1 MYTSGVYWSI
11 SKSPLMAKLR
21 PGRVKIYYVKHFIFD
36 EVVWLS
42 RLVLQKKY
50 INPLLPNGSPFEDL
64 GPHHC
69 VTRPKF
75 WPIPRLF
82 IRDKFC
88 RYRYRDFFSE
98 TKFSDTGAGAGDAV
112 QVVMHCRLWCTEGY
126 DALQVVMH
134 WSNWCTEAG
143 DALEAVMHWSRWCIA
158 GGDALPPYSSVFI
171 ISSLVALSLLSYVF
185 FYFKVWELLIV
196 FPAPIFDCCTPV
208 ADYLVLG
215 K

>member
-64 GPHHC
+64 GPHQC

-134 WSNWCTEAG
+134 WSNWCTG
-143 DALEAVMHWSRWCIA
+143 
-158 GGDALPPYSSVFI
+158 GGDALKQVMHCRWWCT
-171 ISSLVALSLLSYVF
+171 SSLFIGFYYLFPSCIITSFLCIFLL
-185 FYFKVWELLIV
+185 
-196 FPAPIFDCCTPV
+196 
-208 ADYLVLG
+208 
-215 K
+215 

>member
-75 WPIPRLF
+75 WPIPRPRLF
-82 IRDKFC
+82 IRDKFF
-88 RYRYRDFFSE
+88 RYQYRDFFSE
-98 TKFSDTGAGAGDAV
+98 TKFSETDTETFFPRPNFPIPIPRLSFRDKIFRDRYRDFLSETKFFDTDTETT
-112 QVVMHCRLWCTEGY
+112 QKIVMGLETETETETFAY
-126 DALQVVMH
+126 DWQILG
-134 WSNWCTEAG
+134 T
-143 DALEAVMHWSRWCIA
+143 SREK
-158 GGDALPPYSSVFI
+158 F
-171 ISSLVALSLLSYVF
+171 
-185 FYFKVWELLIV
+185 
-196 FPAPIFDCCTPV
+196 
-208 ADYLVLG
+208 
-215 K
+215 